1 MVATNRKHTYARWYR
16 LYKSVF
22 EMTDWLPVAPRLSG
36 AESIFLRIEVLTR
49 QPTTRRTN
57 TSMKKAKCSHLLTKQ
72 GIRLLLE
79 CRVLDFSQH
88 DDVSEQTLE
97 NFYLLRQT
105 SRCGVAVAVK
115 IPGCNVA
122 GLHRDGGY
130 WPAAL
135 TQGSE
140 KPNDW

>member
-1 MVATNRKHTYARWYR
+1 
-16 LYKSVF
+16 
-22 EMTDWLPVAPRLSG
+22 MTDWLPVAPRLSG

-105 SRCGVAVAVK
+105 
-115 IPGCNVA
+115 
-122 GLHRDGGY
+122 
-130 WPAAL
+130 
-135 TQGSE
+135 
-140 KPNDW
+140 